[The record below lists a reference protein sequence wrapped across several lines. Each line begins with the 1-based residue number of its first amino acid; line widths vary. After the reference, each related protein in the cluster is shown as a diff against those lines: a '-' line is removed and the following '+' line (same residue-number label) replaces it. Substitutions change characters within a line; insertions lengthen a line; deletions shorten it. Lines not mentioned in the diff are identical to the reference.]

1 MSHFPQV
8 VPDTP
13 LPHNRNNISGN
24 RICTTIAQLSRMK
37 ILKLIYLLIGLN
49 FNLTN
54 QYKFLFCKSHAY
66 LRGGYSSTPSCCV
79 DWPESVANLPLLPI
93 VDNCIYPKCR
103 TRKFT
108 SFLSARLLA
117 SVSTRIAVV
126 SLYRFINLLPLR
138 TAEVSFVCVKITH
151 PNV

>member
-13 LPHNRNNISGN
+13 LPYNNISGN
-24 RICTTIAQLSRMK
+24 RICTTTAQLCRMK

-49 FNLTN
+49 FYFN
-54 QYKFLFCKSHAY
+54 QSVQVLVFQKPRPF
-66 LRGGYSSTPSCCV
+66 RGGYSSTPSCCV
-79 DWPESVANLPLLPI
+79 DWPESVANLPLLAI

-103 TRKFT
+103 IRKFT
-108 SFLSARLLA
+108 SFLFARLLA

-126 SLYRFINLLPLR
+126 SLYRFISLLPLR
-138 TAEVSFVCVKITH
+138 TAEVSFVCLKITH